1 MGLGRWLSESESYLI
16 EQLSTNFP
24 RKSSEKERDAGRGQL
39 LHSLHLKLKNHL
51 PLSLGLNLKG
61 KGKEQLSTLR
71 ICLSGVKKGFLL
83 NIGCLTFNLLP
94 LSPFKGIYEFL
105 ENSFFI
111 SLKTT
116 LGILTRV
123 SRVQHGKGGKGRFVS
138 RQI

>member
-51 PLSLGLNLKG
+51 LLSLGFNL
-61 KGKEQLSTLR
+61 KGKEQLSILR
-71 ICLSGVKKGFLL
+71 IYLSGVNKRFLV
-83 NIGCLTFNLLP
+83 NIACLTFNLLP
-94 LSPFKGIYEFL
+94 LSPSKGIYEFL
-105 ENSFFI
+105 ENCFFI

-123 SRVQHGKGGKGRFVS
+123 IRVQHGKGGKGRFVS